1 MLNDDEFSVLC
12 NVATKPDVPAE
23 VLEQLTGW
31 KTMTMVLKEAGNVCF
46 LSQGNGTLADPTIV
60 WL

>member
-31 KTMTMVLKEAGNVCF
+31 KTMTMVLKEAGNVCY
-46 LSQGNGTLADPTIV
+46 LSKLMV
-60 WL
+60 RWLIQ